1 MRLSL
6 GKTKQYI
13 YSCYLL
19 PDYGILERHTQLD
32 DTLGVLDMET
42 KSFEHVKLWSWI
54 FFPSWIALTGIQI
67 FCYTMYNDTFH
78 PLAKIVDDTQRNT
91 LNYLQDPR

>member
-6 GKTKQYI
+6 GRTKQHI
-13 YSCYLL
+13 YSCYHL
-19 PDYGILERHTQLD
+19 PDYGVLERYTQLD

-42 KSFEHVKLWSWI
+42 KSFERVKLWSWI